1 MSILDKALDTIRE
14 KVGQVDMDT
23 CGDTNIGKSERV
35 LSVISGGFI
44 LGVGVKN
51 LFRSPLT
58 AFSGIALGGALI
70 YRGVTGHC
78 KVMDIIEPDGEPEAT
93 VIEHRYFVK

>member
-1 MSILDKALDTIRE
+1 MSILDKALDTI
-14 KVGQVDMDT
+14 KDKVDMDS

-51 LFRSPLT
+51 LFRSPFT
-58 AFSGIALGGALI
+58 AFSGIALGGSLI
-70 YRGVTGHC
+70 YRGITGRC
-78 KVMDIIEPDGEPEAT
+78 KVTSMLESDSEPEAT

>member
-1 MSILDKALDTIRE
+1 MSILSKALDTVKDNI
-14 KVGQVDMDT
+14 DMS
-23 CGDTNIGKSERV
+23 CGDANIGKSERV

-58 AFSGIALGGALI
+58 AFSGIALGGALV
-70 YRGVTGHC
+70 YRGITGHC
-78 KVMDIIEPDGEPEAT
+78 KVREVLQSDEEPEAT